1 MKISYKNLFRL
12 SHNFL
17 LSSGVPRHI
26 SKIVSSH
33 LVASDMSG
41 HFSHGTIRLIQY
53 FNGISS
59 KIINPKAKP
68 KIKKKNNLIIV
79 ESKRGFGHFAMLKGI
94 KEIIKSKNDISLLAV
109 NNCSHIGRL
118 ADYLKNLCDKNYISL
133 IFCNGGGPNSA
144 IYPSA
149 ERICGTNPFGF
160 GMPITKK
167 KNVIVDFSTS
177 MLAEGKVRVE
187 NIKNKKLYTKAVI
200 DKNGS
205 FSNDPKKFYLGGS
218 LAPFGGKKGSG
229 LMLACELLGG
239 FLLSQN
245 NPINKDYLDGNNC
258 LVIAFK
264 KNLFKYNEKYF
275 YKQYKRFSKKITNSR
290 KLSSVSKNSNF
301 LPGEWENKNIKLSK
315 KIITIDDKIIKEII
329 NFSKKQKL
337 KID

>member
-1 MKISYKNLFRL
+1 MKISYRNLFKL
-12 SHNFL
+12 SYNFL
-17 LSSGVPRHI
+17 LSSGVPAHI
-26 SKIVSSH
+26 SKIVSNH
-33 LVASDMSG
+33 LVTSDMSG
-41 HFSHGTIRLIQY
+41 HFSHGTLRLIQY

-59 KIINPKAKP
+59 KLINPKATP
-68 KIKKKNNLIIV
+68 EIKKKNNLIIV
-79 ESKRGFGHFAMLKGI
+79 NSKRCFGHYAMLRGL
-94 KEIIKSKNDISLLAV
+94 KEIIKSKKDMSLLAV

-118 ADYLKNLCDKNYISL
+118 SDYLNFLCNENYVSL

-187 NIKNKKLYTKAVI
+187 NIKNKKLYTKAII
-200 DKNGS
+200 DKNGLLT
-205 FSNDPKKFYLGGS
+205 NDPKKFYLGGA

-229 LMLACELLGG
+229 LMLTCELLGG
-239 FLLSQN
+239 LLLSQN

-264 KNLFKYNEKYF
+264 KDLFKYNEKHF
-275 YKQYKRFSKKITNSR
+275 YKQYEKFAKKINNSK
-290 KLSSVSKNSNF
+290 KLSSIDKKNNF

-315 KIITIDDKIIKEII
+315 KQITIDDKIINEIK
-329 NFSKKQKL
+329 NFAKKKNL